1 MDKMSIFS
9 VSSKQMYFSRVLY
22 VINNCR
28 GRYMY
33 MGQLGLRTLYSAA
46 FTNCQLIC
54 LSE

>member
-9 VSSKQMYFSRVLY
+9 VSNKQMYFSRVLY

-33 MGQLGLRTLYSAA
+33 MGQLGHYTA
-46 FTNCQLIC
+46 FTKCQLIC